1 MKNGKIVSSK
11 SLVGILLVLAGSL
24 LLLQSLNVITFTMGN
39 YLISWPMFFILW
51 GIVKINHD
59 RRSFLGYIFVV
70 FGSLYM
76 FENIFPFIH
85 LSSAVFIPVFFVIAG
100 ILMLF
105 SPRRNRVENHFWY
118 NTCRHDFKRQ

>member
-1 MKNGKIVSSK
+1 MKNEKIVSSK
-11 SLVGILLVLAGSL
+11 SLVGILLVVAGSL
-24 LLLQSLNVITFTMGN
+24 FLLQSLHVITFTIGN
-39 YLISWPMFFILW
+39 YLISWPMFFIVW
-51 GIVKINHD
+51 GILKINHD

-85 LSSAVFIPVFFVIAG
+85 LSSSVFIPVFFVIAG

-105 SPRRNRVENHFWY
+105 SPRTNHPGNQFWY
-118 NTCRHDFKRQ
+118 NTCRHDFKRR